1 LRTGVLRTGLLRA
14 AAPHPAVAP
23 VASLCAGSRLTA
35 VLGMAAALFCCIAVA
50 SAAQAAE
57 PPAPSSG
64 ARIEARSAELLAVGT
79 VQGNRM
85 VIHLSRIADN
95 APVRDASVTVVLRGT
110 PHPAVA
116 EADGGYSVT
125 TPDLELPGPAAAE
138 FQVVS
143 GDKRQDLAGTLQ
155 IADRAG
161 PSEEKGKGGARQFG
175 WWILNFAVC
184 IGFLMLWSRR
194 KKRDDEE
201 ESAP

>member
-1 LRTGVLRTGLLRA
+1 LDALR
-14 AAPHPAVAP
+14 
-23 VASLCAGSRLTA
+23 
-35 VLGMAAALFCCIAVA
+35 AAALFCCIAVA
-50 SAAQAAE
+50 TSAAQAAE

-79 VQGNRM
+79 VKNDRM

-95 APVRDASVTVVLRGT
+95 APVHDASLTLVLRGT

-116 EADGGYSVT
+116 ETDGSYSVT

-155 IADRAG
+155 IADRAA
-161 PSEEKGKGGARQFG
+161 PSEDKGGARQFG

-194 KKRDDEE
+194 KKRDGDE